1 MVSDIEGLGSETAVA
16 MVFVQSVD
24 NPPVLDL
31 NGPSQPGRNHSTSYT
46 EGSSPILVS
55 AAPHSVNR
63 AITMHG
69 SKLYVVFCDAG
80 VFQ

>member
-1 MVSDIEGLGSETAVA
+1 MVSDIDGLGSETAVA

-31 NGPSQPGRNHSTSYT
+31 NGPSRPGRNHSTSYT

-55 AAPHSVNR
+55 DTLYTETIVN
-63 AITMHG
+63 G